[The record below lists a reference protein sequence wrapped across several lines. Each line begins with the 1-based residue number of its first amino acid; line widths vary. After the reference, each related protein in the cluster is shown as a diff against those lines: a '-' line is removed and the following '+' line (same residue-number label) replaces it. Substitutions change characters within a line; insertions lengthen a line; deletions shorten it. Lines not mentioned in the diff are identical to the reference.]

1 VGIELS
7 GRAYRRE
14 RAELRSLVERLRPDV
29 VHTHGFRTDVIDAPV
44 ARAMAVPTVTT
55 VHGFTGGG
63 WKARLYE
70 TLQVRAHRSFD
81 AVVAVSRPL
90 LDHLL
95 RRGVPRDRLHL
106 HPNAWKPGGPWLS
119 RREARER
126 LSLDEGNGPAEVP
139 GGPRLREGVTAA
151 TSADAPVHLG
161 WVGRMSREKAPD
173 VFIEA
178 LGGLRERSWTASM
191 VGDGPLRGDLEL
203 RCAELGV
210 SDRVTWHG
218 NVTGAG
224 ALMRAFDVFV
234 LSSRTEGTPIVL
246 LEAMAAGVPIVA
258 TDVGGVSD
266 LVGEAAVLA
275 DGDSPRSLAA
285 AVGRVLDNPGLR
297 GRLGTLGTERLDAR
311 GDEEAWLAGYERIY
325 DRACARSSAE

>member
-1 VGIELS
+1 
-7 GRAYRRE
+7 
-14 RAELRSLVERLRPDV
+14 
-29 VHTHGFRTDVIDAPV
+29 
-44 ARAMAVPTVTT
+44 
-55 VHGFTGGG
+55 
-63 WKARLYE
+63 
-70 TLQVRAHRSFD
+70 
-81 AVVAVSRPL
+81 
-90 LDHLL
+90 
-95 RRGVPRDRLHL
+95 
-106 HPNAWKPGGPWLS
+106 
-119 RREARER
+119 
-126 LSLDEGNGPAEVP
+126 
-139 GGPRLREGVTAA
+139 
-151 TSADAPVHLG
+151 
-161 WVGRMSREKAPD
+161 MSREKAPD

-191 VGDGPLRGDLEL
+191 VGDGPLRGDLEG

-218 NVTGAG
+218 SVAGAG

-285 AVGRVLDNPGLR
+285 AVGRVLDDPGLR
-297 GRLGTLGTERLDAR
+297 GRLGTLGTKRLDAR

-325 DRACARSSAE
+325 DQACARSSAE